1 MFQSRLFRIHRFS
14 TPSLKHSLLIQQS
27 QTDCFRIGSGLSKFI
42 NIISLHLI
50 VGANCGGNM
59 SPYPKSKFLAL
70 ILCLLAAPLSLS
82 AQSTSGSIAGTVQDK
97 NGAAISSARVVVT
110 DQSRQV
116 SLTTT
121 TDGEGRFAFAQLQPG
136 RYDVKVD

>member
-1 MFQSRLFRIHRFS
+1 
-14 TPSLKHSLLIQQS
+14 
-27 QTDCFRIGSGLSKFI
+27 
-42 NIISLHLI
+42 
-50 VGANCGGNM
+50 M
-59 SPYPKSKFLAL
+59 SPYPKSKFLVL

-116 SLTTT
+116 SFTAT

-136 RYDVKVD
+136 RYNIRVESSGFRKLELKNVVLNANDKLSVGDLSLEVGAVEQVVEVVSEGQQLKTESGERS